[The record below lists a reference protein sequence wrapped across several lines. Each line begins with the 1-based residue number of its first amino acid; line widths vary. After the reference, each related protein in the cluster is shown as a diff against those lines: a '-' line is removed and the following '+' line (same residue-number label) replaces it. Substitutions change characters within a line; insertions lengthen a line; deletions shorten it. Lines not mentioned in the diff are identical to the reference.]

1 MASRMRPWKARAPK
15 VRLLQR
21 FNRMSDIMRAR
32 VSTSYVIIFSRG
44 ETVFGFVD
52 SNSTNAID
60 LLKRDHKEVEELFDQ
75 YEKAKDDADTAAKQE
90 LAVRICAALS
100 VHAQI
105 EEEIFYPAMRRRGE
119 EARELV
125 DEAAVEHQSMKDII
139 GRLESAPPDDPLY
152 DAGVKVLSEYVK
164 HHVKEEE
171 NELFPEAKSAD
182 IDLDAL
188 GLTMVKRKQELG
200 NPRATSR
207 VVNRKVSV
215 GKRRPPR
222 NT

>member
-1 MASRMRPWKARAPK
+1 
-15 VRLLQR
+15 
-21 FNRMSDIMRAR
+21 
-32 VSTSYVIIFSRG
+32 
-44 ETVFGFVD
+44 VFGFAD

-60 LLKRDHKEVEELFDQ
+60 LLKRDHREVEELFDQ
-75 YEKAKDDADTAAKQE
+75 YEKAKDDADEASKRE
-90 LAVRICAALS
+90 LATRICAALS
-100 VHAQI
+100 VHAQV

-171 NELFPEAKSAD
+171 NELFPEAKSAGL
-182 IDLDAL
+182 DLDAL
-188 GLTMVKRKQELG
+188 GLTMAKRKQELESS
-200 NPRATSR
+200 RTTSR
-207 VVNRKVSV
+207 VASRKRSAT
-215 GKRRPPR
+215 KR
-222 NT
+222 